1 MEKDLDPKAGLIDA
15 FPQEFL
21 RVMLNLIS
29 NGFYAARKLADAI
42 EDKNFEPT
50 LHVATRDLG
59 SQVEIRVRDRHRN
72 R

>member
-1 MEKDLDPKAGLIDA
+1 MEKNLDPEAGSIDA
-15 FPQEFL
+15 FPQEFH

-29 NGFYAARKLADAI
+29 DGFYAARKRANAI
-42 EDKNFEPT
+42 EDKNVEPT